1 MRYSQTVQPLAKPW
15 ATGTSALYH
24 VVQLA
29 LRDLS
34 DGPRRGC
41 TVPWRAVLYR
51 GVPLGWYAVRYGLVW
66 AVSNEPLSP
75 RVLAALQAPIGSAR
89 ST

>member
-15 ATGTSALYH
+15 ATGTSAPYH

-34 DGPRRGC
+34 
-41 TVPWRAVLYR
+41 
-51 GVPLGWYAVRYGLVW
+51 
-66 AVSNEPLSP
+66 
-75 RVLAALQAPIGSAR
+75 
-89 ST
+89 